1 LRVAPLSRDRAAY
14 ADRMPPRRRPS
25 LAAGVLLVLLAGCSD
40 DGADRSPGDEIT
52 ADEAEV
58 LAGLLARNTDE
69 GGADFV
75 VTAPF
80 GEDSL
85 LTLTGEVDY
94 ADDIGRAQ
102 AVTTRGGETPDVRT
116 VFFTADE
123 LWFGDV
129 PGLGEALTAAGLPPA
144 GYVRRPIAAVEGGAS
159 PPLTDVLVALVL
171 NLSAAEDDDPG
182 TFRAGDYTWEGQ
194 RSIDGNL
201 STAFASPAGWT
212 VAVDSSTDLLLQYVT
227 ELPGQESPVT
237 VSLTAHGPRDIT
249 PPAAEETVDG
259 EAHPELLAAV
269 GL

>member
-1 LRVAPLSRDRAAY
+1 
-14 ADRMPPRRRPS
+14 MPPRRRPP
-25 LAAGVLLVLLAGCSD
+25 LAAGVLLAVFPVLAGCSD
-40 DGADRSPGDEIT
+40 DGAQRSPGDAVT
-52 ADEAEV
+52 AEEAEV
-58 LAGLLARNTDE
+58 LAGLLARNGDE

-80 GEDSL
+80 GDDAL

-94 ADDIGRAQ
+94 ADAVGRAQ
-102 AVTTRGGETPDVRT
+102 AVITRGDGSPDVRT

-144 GYVRRPIAAVEGGAS
+144 GYVRRPVAAVEGGAS

-171 NLSAAEDDDPG
+171 NLSAEDEDDPG
-182 TFRAGDYTWEGQ
+182 AFRTGDYTWEGQ

-201 STAFASPAGWT
+201 STAFESPAGWT

-237 VSLTAHGPRDIT
+237 VSLTAHGPREIA
-249 PPAAEETVDG
+249 PPMAEETVDG
-259 EAHPELLAAV
+259 AAHSELLAAV